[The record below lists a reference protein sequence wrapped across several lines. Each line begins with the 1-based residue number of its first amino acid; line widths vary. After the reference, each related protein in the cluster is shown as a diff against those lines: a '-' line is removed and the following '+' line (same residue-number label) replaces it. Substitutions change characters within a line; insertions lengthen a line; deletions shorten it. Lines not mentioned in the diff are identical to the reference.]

1 MYAKA
6 YSEGIE
12 GKIDVALDAIR
23 YLGRKMDRALVAL
36 AYLATGE
43 KTPCPKLVWM
53 VPQKRIGIAGP
64 GFNGLKNTFKDA
76 FFLETAVYFVC
87 EDTHRIGHDEPMIM
101 NFGRKYTQ
109 HLLPLLRLSLVA
121 LRVAGA
127 VASGLP
133 FPVPNV
139 DWPDRLNFF
148 EDLFVNVDDATKDTL
163 ADMERWVQD
172 IADRGHS
179 DQAPDRV
186 ARFKKLVGGSYE
198 MLSQKALKEEH
209 SAKWRHSMTPR
220 IAYGDVTNDDD
231 RMDSP
236 TADGQRQCKIKWVRQ
251 LAFEV

>member
-1 MYAKA
+1 
-6 YSEGIE
+6 
-12 GKIDVALDAIR
+12 
-23 YLGRKMDRALVAL
+23 MDRALVAL

-43 KTPCPKLVWM
+43 ETPCPKLVWM
-53 VPQKRIGIAGP
+53 VPQERTGIAGP
-64 GFNGLKNTFKDA
+64 GFNGLKKTFKDA
-76 FFLETAVYFVC
+76 FFHETAVYFVC
-87 EDTHRIGHDEPMIM
+87 EDTHRIGHDEPLIM
-101 NFGRKYTQ
+101 NFSRKWVQ
-109 HLLPLLRLSLVA
+109 HLIPLLRLSLVT

-139 DWPDRLNFF
+139 DWLDRLKYF
-148 EDLFVNVDDATKDTL
+148 EDLFASVDDATTKETL

-186 ARFKKLVGGSYE
+186 AQFKALVGGSYA

-209 SAKWRHSMTPR
+209 IVKWRHSMTPR
-220 IAYGDVTNDDD
+220 IAHGDVTNDDD

-236 TADGQRQCKIKWVRQ
+236 AAGGHQQCMIKWVRR
-251 LAFEV
+251 LTFEI